1 MFNLMV
7 DHFNKNQDKLYD
19 NKINM
24 YSSYSTNNIPIFCEA
39 IQIAGGD
46 DTPNPDSAAGVGPP
60 PDHLIL
66 EEGLAAGEEPAICA
80 FQCTSTCR
88 EMKNY

>member
-1 MFNLMV
+1 MKV
-7 DHFNKNQDKLYD
+7 DYTTFIKI
-19 NKINM
+19 KIN
-24 YSSYSTNNIPIFCEA
+24 YTTVKTIYLSYSTNNIPNFYEA